1 MKPLVRLLPVL
12 LLGLACSVVL
22 RAADSAP
29 VNPATVPTL
38 RNDWLAR
45 HEGFNAIAK
54 KGGVDLLFVGDSIT
68 DSWRNTG
75 KAAWAQRYEPLKA
88 ANFGISGDKTEHV
101 LWRLQNGNLDGIQPK
116 VAVVMIGTNNTG
128 RDSAPQIA
136 EGVTAIVKEI
146 RTRCPATKI
155 LLLAIFPRTEK
166 ADAPIRAKL
175 AEINGLIAQLDD
187 GKGVFFLDIGQKFL
201 EADGTLPKRIMPDA
215 LHPNTAGYWIW
226 ADAMQDK
233 LAELLK

>member
-12 LLGLACSVVL
+12 LLGLACSAVL

-29 VNPATVPTL
+29 VNPAVVPTL

-68 DSWRNTG
+68 DGWRSGG
-75 KAAWAQRYEPLKA
+75 KEIWTKRYEPLKA

-101 LWRLQNGNLDGIQPK
+101 LWRLKNGNLDGIQPK

-128 RDSAPQIA
+128 RDTVAQIA
-136 EGVTAIVKEI
+136 EGVAAIVKEI
-146 RTRCPATKI
+146 RTRCPATKV
-155 LLLAIFPRTEK
+155 LLLAVFPRMEK
-166 ADAPIRAKL
+166 ADAPVRAKI
-175 AEINGLIAQLDD
+175 AEINGLIARLDD
-187 GKGVFFLDIGQKFL
+187 GKSVFFLDIGPKFL
-201 EADGTLPKRIMPDA
+201 EADGTLPKSIMPDA
-215 LHPNTAGYWIW
+215 LHPNAAGYQIW